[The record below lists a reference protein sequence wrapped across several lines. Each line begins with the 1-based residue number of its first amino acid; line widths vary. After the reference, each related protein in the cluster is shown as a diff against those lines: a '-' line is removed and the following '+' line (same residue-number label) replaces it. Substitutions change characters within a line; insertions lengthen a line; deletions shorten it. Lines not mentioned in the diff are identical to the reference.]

1 MFQTFCKDEV
11 FIYMQSKVNNIAEF
25 IFAEFIFAEFI
36 FADFFAEFIFADLGE
51 IRKN

>member
-1 MFQTFCKDEV
+1 
-11 FIYMQSKVNNIAEF
+11 MQSKVNNIAEF

-36 FADFFAEFIFADLGE
+36 FADLGE